1 MKKIKI
7 TKFTTSMKKW
17 FNSPYYHILY
27 KNRDEAEAR
36 HFIDN
41 ISLSLKIKKN
51 AKILDL
57 GCGRGRHSV
66 YLSQKGFDV
75 TGIDISTQ
83 NRLYAGKL
91 STGKVSFYV
100 HDMRQPFKTNYF
112 DCVMNL
118 FTSFGYFEK
127 DEENRLII
135 NSVSKSLK
143 PKGYMIIDFMNS
155 EKVIDNLVNHE
166 TKNISGIRFKIHRH
180 IEDGFIVKRINIQ
193 DKGKAIFFQ
202 ERVKA
207 LTLSDFIK
215 YFDSCGF
222 KIINLFG
229 DYSLNKFD
237 VRISDRLILIG
248 RKIK

>member
-83 NRLYAGKL
+83 NILYAGKL

-100 HDMRQPFKTNYF
+100 HDMRQP
-112 DCVMNL
+112 
-118 FTSFGYFEK
+118 
-127 DEENRLII
+127 
-135 NSVSKSLK
+135 
-143 PKGYMIIDFMNS
+143 
-155 EKVIDNLVNHE
+155 
-166 TKNISGIRFKIHRH
+166 
-180 IEDGFIVKRINIQ
+180 
-193 DKGKAIFFQ
+193 
-202 ERVKA
+202 
-207 LTLSDFIK
+207 
-215 YFDSCGF
+215 
-222 KIINLFG
+222 
-229 DYSLNKFD
+229 
-237 VRISDRLILIG
+237 
-248 RKIK
+248 